1 MPKARFKCPECGEE
15 AQVTFSIGKA
25 PDVPDCV
32 KCGAKMGR
40 DYGKIEQGENES
52 DTMTRVKQMMK
63 NSQSFSGRDKTV
75 F

>member
-1 MPKARFKCPECGEE
+1 MPKAKFKCAGCGEE
-15 AQVTFSIGKA
+15 TQVTFPIGKA
-25 PDVPDCV
+25 PEAPECQN
-32 KCGAKMGR
+32 CGAKMSR